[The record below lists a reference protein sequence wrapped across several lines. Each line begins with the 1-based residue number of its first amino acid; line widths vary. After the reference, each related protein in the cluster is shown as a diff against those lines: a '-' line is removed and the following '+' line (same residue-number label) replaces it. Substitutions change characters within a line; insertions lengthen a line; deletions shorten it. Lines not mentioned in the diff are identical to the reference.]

1 MKDRDIIVGY
11 TDGFTDNVFPAMW
24 PNCLIDNIDKQHGVI
39 TSLSQTA
46 DCYAQLASIS
56 SKMDDYKSPFMTQ
69 WETTV
74 KTGQK
79 SGVPPPD
86 PPVFMGGKQD
96 DITVTVAQFFIA
108 EEDPKKK
115 DTMRSLASDD
125 THFKDSKTV
134 YKKPFNAEAILKEK
148 KKADAQAAAA
158 ASAP

>member
-1 MKDRDIIVGY
+1 
-11 TDGFTDNVFPAMW
+11 
-24 PNCLIDNIDKQHGVI
+24 
-39 TSLSQTA
+39 
-46 DCYAQLASIS
+46 
-56 SKMDDYKSPFMTQ
+56 MDDYKSPFMTQ
-69 WETTV
+69 WENTV
-74 KTGQK
+74 NTGQK

-125 THFKDSKTV
+125 TYFKDSKTV

-158 ASAP
+158 ASAPE